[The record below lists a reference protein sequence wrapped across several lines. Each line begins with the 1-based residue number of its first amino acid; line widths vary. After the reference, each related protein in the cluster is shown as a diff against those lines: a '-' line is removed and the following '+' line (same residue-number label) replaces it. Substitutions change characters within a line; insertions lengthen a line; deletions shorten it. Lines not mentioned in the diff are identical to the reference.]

1 MGRENAILVSDK
13 AVVKQS
19 GSNDRFVFVEKN
31 GVAEYRKVTLGRR
44 LDDKFEI
51 VSGINEGDN
60 VIITGQ
66 SKLLDGSKVKVV
78 K

>member
-1 MGRENAILVSDK
+1 M
-13 AVVKQS
+13 VKQS

-31 GVAEYRKVTLGRR
+31 GIAEYRKVTLGRR

-66 SKLLDGSKVKVV
+66 SKLLDGSKVKVI

>member
-1 MGRENAILVSDK
+1 MKPNLSDEDIIKMAIDLANINKSV
-13 AVVKQS
+13 
-19 GSNDRFVFVEKN
+19 
-31 GVAEYRKVTLGRR
+31 
-44 LDDKFEI
+44 EI

-66 SKLLDGSKVKVV
+66 SKLLDGSKVKVI